1 MRILQINS
9 VYNEFSSTGR
19 NVYELHHYLIDKG
32 EESFVISFD
41 DGNDENNIF
50 HFKDNYGT
58 KIHALA
64 SRVTGL
70 QGYFSKL
77 NTRKVI
83 YKINELQPDIILLHV
98 LHSNCIHLKKLF
110 DYFSTQSFK
119 IVLIL
124 HDTWYFT
131 GHCCYYT
138 QYNCMKWQKQ
148 CGKCPGKKDWNT
160 SWLFDQS
167 AKCLKDKEKMY
178 LGVSNRLFAIGV
190 SNWIASEAEKSIL
203 KNAKEIKRIYNW
215 IDLDIFKPS
224 FKDEK
229 YVLCIASKWSKNKG
243 LYKIIQFASDNPN
256 IEIHMI
262 GEIENID
269 LPKNIKTLGIIKEQ
283 NELAKEYANA
293 SVFLNP
299 SIQETFGKTTAES
312 LACGTPVIVLN
323 STACPE
329 LVDESVGHV
338 VEMNNQQ
345 ELNDA
350 ILDCM
355 NKEKE
360 YYIDNCREKAEKLF
374 DKNRN
379 LNEYYEFLI
388 RNVCAKIPSI
398 NEKSKK

>member
-41 DGNDENNIF
+41 DGDNENNIF
-50 HFKDNYGT
+50 HFKDSFGA
-58 KIHALA
+58 KVHAVA
-64 SRVTGL
+64 SRITGL
-70 QGYFSKL
+70 QGYFSNI
-77 NTRKVI
+77 NTKKVI
-83 YKINELQPDIILLHV
+83 HKINEIQPDIILLHV

-110 DYFSTQSFK
+110 DYFNTQNFK

-138 QYNCMKWQKQ
+138 QYNCMKWKER
-148 CGKCPGKKDWNT
+148 CGNCPAKKDWNT

-167 AKCLKDKEKMY
+167 VKCLKDKEKLY
-178 LGVSNRLFAIGV
+178 SAISNRLLVIGV
-190 SNWIASEAEKSIL
+190 SDWIVAEAKNSIL

-215 IDLDIFKPS
+215 TDLDIFKPNC
-224 FKDEK
+224 KDEK

-243 LYKIIQFASDNPN
+243 LYKIIQFAKDNPN
-256 IEIHMI
+256 ITIHMI
-262 GEIENID
+262 GKIENND
-269 LPKNIKTLGIIKEQ
+269 LPKNIKTLGIIKKQ

-329 LVDESVGHV
+329 LVDENVGYV
-338 VEMNNQQ
+338 V
-345 ELNDA
+345 ELNDQHA
-350 ILDCM
+350 LNDSILDCM
-355 NKEKE
+355 NKGKQF
-360 YYIDNCREKAEKLF
+360 YIENCRKKAEKLF
-374 DKNRN
+374 DKNKN

-388 RNVCAKIPSI
+388 RNVC
-398 NEKSKK
+398 E